1 MSINQQSLTNII
13 NLALLEDDAFHDIT
27 SDNTINNN
35 HHSNFVFRCKQN
47 NIILCEADIAR
58 QTLDILSKHSK
69 FANNNF
75 SLIKHYQ
82 DGNIID
88 DQQIIISGNATT
100 KLILAAERTI
110 LNLIQHLSGIATST
124 NNFVKQLNNPNI
136 KIFDTRKTLPGLRF
150 LQKYAVTCG
159 KGYNHRFSLGDQILI
174 KDNHIEACQKSAIT
188 AVELAKK
195 TTNIPIEVECDNI
208 DQVKQ
213 ILPLSPDIIMLDNM
227 QISDIKHCSQL
238 IRSSNPNIIIEVSG
252 SININNIA
260 QYSNLDIDR
269 ISIGAITHSVK
280 AADISLDFT

>member
-47 NIILCEADIAR
+47 NIILCEADIAQ

-69 FANNNF
+69 FVNSNF

-82 DGNIID
+82 DGDIID

-195 TTNIPIEVECDNI
+195 TTNITIEVECDNI

-213 ILPLSPDIIMLDNM
+213 ILPLSPNIIMLDNM
-227 QISDIKHCSQL
+227 QISDIKNCSQL